1 MMECRE
7 TSGLLGAYVAL
18 ELERPRELDVRAH
31 LEGCGDCRAAL
42 AAADPAAA
50 LALALGRVSVADDPE
65 FVGGVLA
72 GIHQRRVEG
81 RLPHRR
87 RGALAAAAAL
97 VVAVLGGWA
106 LLDSRVAAPPAAV
119 AERVE
124 AVLAPA
130 ALAFVEVEGEGVRF
144 YELVA
149 NSQGDSEQGA
159 AKVAFIVDPHLEL

>member
-7 TSGLLGAYVAL
+7 AEGLLGAYVAL
-18 ELERPRELDVRAH
+18 ELERPRELAVRAH

-42 AAADPAAA
+42 AAVDPAAA
-50 LALALGRVSVADDPE
+50 FALSLGRTSIAEDPGFVA
-65 FVGGVLA
+65 GVLA

-97 VVAVLGGWA
+97 AVAVLGGWA
-106 LLDSRVAAPPAAV
+106 LLDRRLSAPSAAV
-119 AERVE
+119 AEQAE
-124 AVLAPA
+124 AAPA
-130 ALAFVEVEGEGVRF
+130 AELAFVEVRGEGVRF

-159 AKVAFIVDPHLEL
+159 VKVAFIVDPHMEL